1 MALIPARHVEERD
14 TVSLRLDHAVHERL
28 ERYAEFIQ
36 SPKPYVVAQALERL
50 FRSDKEFARWLAARA
65 NSMPAKGDT
74 RNDVGDPETPSR
86 STTDRARTRSA
97 SGPTLD
103 EAR

>member
-1 MALIPARHVEERD
+1 MPLIPARHVEERD

-50 FRSDKEFARWLAARA
+50 FRSDKEFARWLAGRA
-65 NSMPAKGDT
+65 NPMPVKGDT
-74 RNDVGDPETPSR
+74 RNDVADPETSR
-86 STTDRARTRSA
+86 STTDRARTRPA
-97 SGPTLD
+97 SGPTGD
-103 EAR
+103 GAR